1 MAWRR
6 DSVFSTALMCAGV
19 GAALVLTGCGG
30 SSDASSQAS
39 ATSTSSASATT
50 EATTPPPITTT
61 EALPPPPPPPPAPT
75 TTEVPTT
82 TLTDV
87 EFERNESY
95 YFTSPSG
102 GFQCGII
109 KLPNRTEAGCQGVTA
124 PIPPKPESCMVSWG
138 NGIRVENEGEG
149 AFMCSGG
156 LVYTSGDEGGDPVL
170 SPGSELSKLGY
181 TCSTTAKD
189 VTCTNDETTHGFT
202 VASDSNETF

>member
-6 DSVFSTALMCAGV
+6 NSVFRTAFVCVGL
-19 GAALVLTGCGG
+19 GAALAVSGCGG
-30 SSDASSQAS
+30 SSDVSSQAS
-39 ATSTSSASATT
+39 TTPTSSATT
-50 EATTPPPITTT
+50 TTQATTPPSSTTT
-61 EALPPPPPPPPAPT
+61 ELPPPPPPPVE
-75 TTEVPTT
+75 TTEAPTT

-95 YFTSPSG
+95 YFSSPSG

-109 KLPNRTEAGCQGVTA
+109 KLPNRTEAGCQGVTS
-124 PIPPKPESCMVSWG
+124 PIPPKPDSCMVSWG

-170 SPGSELSKLGY
+170 PPGKDLSKLGY
-181 TCSTTAKD
+181 TCKTTEED
-189 VTCTNDETTHGFT
+189 VTCVNDETSHGFT
-202 VASDSNETF
+202 VATNSNETF